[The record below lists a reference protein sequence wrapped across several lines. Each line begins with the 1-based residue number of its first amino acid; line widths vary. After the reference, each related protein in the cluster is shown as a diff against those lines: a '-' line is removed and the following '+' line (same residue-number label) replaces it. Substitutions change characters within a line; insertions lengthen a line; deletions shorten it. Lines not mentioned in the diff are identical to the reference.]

1 MCRAEALRPP
11 RMDGGV
17 GMDWSEGIAGGEGM
31 DGGVGM
37 DGSEGEGGCRD
48 VYSGELGYI
57 VCSDD
62 LSALTINLLR
72 RYCGDRSRLE
82 PVSIGGRRRVR
93 GRRNASV

>member
-1 MCRAEALRPP
+1 
-11 RMDGGV
+11 
-17 GMDWSEGIAGGEGM
+17 
-31 DGGVGM
+31 M

-72 RYCGDRSRLE
+72 RYCGDRSRLVLE
-82 PVSIGGRRRVR
+82 VDEGYEVGGTRLYDGKDYGGKDNGLQYGGTCAVCTL
-93 GRRNASV
+93 

>member
-11 RMDGGV
+11 R
-17 GMDWSEGIAGGEGM
+17 M

-62 LSALTINLLR
+62 
-72 RYCGDRSRLE
+72 
-82 PVSIGGRRRVR
+82 
-93 GRRNASV
+93 

>member
-1 MCRAEALRPP
+1 MEAWGWIGARGSL
-11 RMDGGV
+11 
-17 GMDWSEGIAGGEGM
+17 GGEGM